1 MFEGFQNEYGVK
13 IIQSNF
19 DSMEGMQAKL
29 AAGNQYDIIFPS
41 AQWVQKLVAANQLHT
56 IDPSTLKNAP
66 LIFDHYA
73 YFADPVVRP
82 EVRALDPVLDVQDR
96 NRLAQRQ
103 TRRDPERRLVGSVER
118 DGQGPHIRPRRP

>member
-13 IIQSNF
+13 VIQSNF

-41 AQWVQKLVAANQLHT
+41 AQWVQKLVAANQLRA

-66 LIFDHYA
+66 LIFDHYP
-73 YFADPVVRP
+73 YFADPWYDRR
-82 EVRALDPVLDVQDR
+82 VRALDPVLDVQDR
-96 NRLAQRQ
+96 HRAGARTNSARL
-103 TRRDPERRLVGSVER
+103 
-118 DGQGPHIRPRRP
+118 